1 MLAAVGLFE
10 FAILV
15 ALFIGF
21 FGGVALAILI
31 FLRITRGKGSKSG
44 REKE

>member
-21 FGGVALAILI
+21 FGGIALLML
-31 FLRITRGKGSKSG
+31 FLRIMRGKGSKRG
-44 REKE
+44 RGKD

>member
-1 MLAAVGLFE
+1 MLAAIGFFE

-21 FGGVALAILI
+21 FGGVALTL
-31 FLRITRGKGSKSG
+31 FLRIMRGKGSKRG
-44 REKE
+44 REKD

>member
-21 FGGVALAILI
+21 FGGVALAI

>member
-10 FAILV
+10 FAIIV

-21 FGGVALAILI
+21 FGGIALAL
-31 FLRITRGKGSKSG
+31 FLRIMRGKGSQGG
-44 REKE
+44 RGKD

>member
-10 FAILV
+10 FAVLA

-21 FGGVALAILI
+21 FGGIALAL
-31 FLRITRGKGSKSG
+31 FLRIMRGKGSKSG
-44 REKE
+44 REKD

>member
-1 MLAAVGLFE
+1 MLAAIGMFE

-21 FGGVALAILI
+21 FGGVALAL
-31 FLRITRGKGSKSG
+31 FLRIMRGKGSKRG
-44 REKE
+44 REKD